1 MCADWPRVKISDVC
15 ELIVDCVNKTA
26 PHVEHQTPYKM
37 VRTPNIKN
45 GNVDLSVCRF
55 VEEETYIKWTRRAK
69 VLRGDVLLTREAP
82 MGQVGYVDF
91 DQKVFLGQRIMQYRA
106 KPEVLDSKFLL
117 YSFLSP
123 DLQHQFFMH
132 EGSGS
137 VVSHI
142 RVPDCSN
149 FEINIPPIEIQKKIA
164 KILWDI
170 DKKIKINTQTNQTL
184 ETIAQTLF
192 KSWFVDFDPVKA
204 KLSVL
209 AAGGSA
215 EEAER
220 AAMCAISARDEASLN
235 TLQTEQPEAY
245 AELAR
250 TAALFPSAMQDSEL
264 GEIPV
269 GWNFCKILDLS
280 LKISK
285 GTTPR
290 KVDIKSAL
298 DKELVPFLKVK
309 DITFNGEILADKLE
323 KIPDSVH
330 QGALKRSILKT
341 NDILFTIAGT
351 IGRVAIIEDYLS
363 NTNCNQAV
371 AFIRLREPNKFLE
384 LCRLHLIEDRIQN
397 EVVSKVVQGVQ
408 ANLSLSNLG
417 RINILVPS
425 DELLDRF
432 NENICRIG
440 KEVRL
445 RLAENRNLSELR
457 DTLLPKLLSGELTL
471 PDTTPPK
478 ANPPESDTLEGQQ
491 PQQPLMEAAG

>member
-26 PHVEHQTPYKM
+26 PHVEHETPYKM

-91 DQKVFLGQRIMQYRA
+91 DQKVFLGQRIMQYRV

-170 DKKIKINTQTNQTL
+170 DKKIKTNTQTNQTL

-204 KLSVL
+204 KISVL

-235 TLQTEQPEAY
+235 TLQTEQPEDY

-264 GEIPV
+264 GEIPE
-269 GWNFCKILDLS
+269 GWGTIPLYETAEYVNGAAFKAKDFTDDSRGLPIIKIAELKQGISSSTKFTKGAFKDKYALKNGDVLYSWSGSPETSLEVFKWFGGSGWLNQHIFKLNFISDEQKYFAYYLLKHMKPILIATAKQKQTTGLGHITVADMKRLLVVNPS
-280 LKISK
+280 INILKHFADK
-285 GTTPR
+285 C
-290 KVDIKSAL
+290 SALYNNCSNL
-298 DKELVPFLKVK
+298 DKEN
-309 DITFNGEILADKLE
+309 DTLA
-323 KIPDSVH
+323 
-330 QGALKRSILKT
+330 AT
-341 NDILFTIAGT
+341 
-351 IGRVAIIEDYLS
+351 
-363 NTNCNQAV
+363 
-371 AFIRLREPNKFLE
+371 
-384 LCRLHLIEDRIQN
+384 
-397 EVVSKVVQGVQ
+397 
-408 ANLSLSNLG
+408 
-417 RINILVPS
+417 
-425 DELLDRF
+425 
-432 NENICRIG
+432 
-440 KEVRL
+440 
-445 RLAENRNLSELR
+445 R

-471 PDTTPPK
+471 SDDVLTQT
-478 ANPPESDTLEGQQ
+478 NPQKNVMLKKPFLTMGV
-491 PQQPLMEAAG
+491 A